1 MRPTLKAVREFVQAL
16 PAVDAEPVRRG
27 TWKMCRST
35 LKTDFATITG
45 TYPTC
50 SLCGYVEYGVD
61 KSTPYCPGCGAKMDG
76 SISKATLSEAAVK
89 ARREKPTAPDINRIV
104 RYFEGANMDG
114 DDT

>member
-1 MRPTLKAVREFVQAL
+1 MGDLISRETLLEKTKTIYTEADGVLVTASVVTRTDIVMA

-50 SLCGYVEYGVD
+50 SLCGHTEYGVD
-61 KSTPYCPGCGAKMDG
+61 KSTPYCPGCGAKMGGD
-76 SISKATLSEAAVK
+76 SE
-89 ARREKPTAPDINRIV
+89 
-104 RYFEGANMDG
+104 
-114 DDT
+114 